1 MEQLLRD
8 TVYAGILLWAAGYLA
23 SMAVYHSL
31 PDYGFWGKVVLL
43 LYLPCA
49 FGFACW
55 YFSGRI
61 LSLRYSAGIGISWSL
76 IAIILDF
83 PFIVLRFGA
92 WQYYGPDVYVYYIA
106 MAVIPMAAGTL
117 IRKRE
122 MAEDWQVSGR

>member
-8 TVYAGILLWAAGYLA
+8 TVYTGVLLWVTGYLA
-23 SMAVYHSL
+23 SMAVYFSL

-49 FGFACW
+49 FSFACW

-61 LSLRYSAGIGISWSL
+61 LTLRYSAGIGIAWSL
-76 IAIILDF
+76 IAIALDV

-92 WQYYGPDVYVYYIA
+92 WQYYGPDVYLYYLA
-106 MAVIPMAAGTL
+106 MAVIPVAAGFF
-117 IRKRE
+117 IGKK
-122 MAEDWQVSGR
+122 